1 MTLQPKA
8 IDRTAEPPSGDDE
21 ELNHF
26 LHRAD
31 MTKTG
36 PVKAFCGTEL
46 EPWSGRFADSS
57 VPRRDDCVVCFDLR
71 DSGVR

>member
-21 ELNHF
+21 ELNHM

-31 MTKTG
+31 MAKPQTTAAMLSWG
-36 PVKAFCGTEL
+36 
-46 EPWSGRFADSS
+46 
-57 VPRRDDCVVCFDLR
+57 
-71 DSGVR
+71 

>member
-8 IDRTAEPPSGDDE
+8 IDRAAEIPPGDDE
-21 ELNHF
+21 ELNHL
-26 LHRAD
+26 LHRCD
-31 MTKTG
+31 MTRSG

-46 EPWSGRFADSS
+46 VPWSGRFAEND
-57 VPRRDDCVVCFDLR
+57 VPRRDDCVVCFDLW

>member
-1 MTLQPKA
+1 
-8 IDRTAEPPSGDDE
+8 
-21 ELNHF
+21 
-26 LHRAD
+26 

-36 PVKAFCGTEL
+36 PVKAFFGTEL

-57 VPRRDDCVVCFDLR
+57 VPRRDDCVVCFDLW